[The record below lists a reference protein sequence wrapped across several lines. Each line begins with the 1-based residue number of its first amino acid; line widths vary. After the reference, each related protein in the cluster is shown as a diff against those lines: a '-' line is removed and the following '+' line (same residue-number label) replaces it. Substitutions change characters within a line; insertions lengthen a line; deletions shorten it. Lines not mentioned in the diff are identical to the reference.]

1 MDYPTIDMVATGENI
16 NKIRKAR
23 GISVA
28 DLQAYFGMNNRNS
41 IYKWFRGESL
51 PTLENLYALS
61 VYLEVSMDE
70 LVIHD
75 PAGMQI
81 RACGTQVRELSG
93 KEK

>member
-1 MDYPTIDMVATGENI
+1 MNYPTIDMVATGENI

-23 GISVA
+23 GISVM
-28 DLQAYFGMNNRNS
+28 DLQEYFGMNNRNS

-70 LVIHD
+70 LVIHETE
-75 PAGMQI
+75 
-81 RACGTQVRELSG
+81 GT
-93 KEK
+93 